1 MTACIFLA
9 RRKISQVAE
18 LPLVKRD
25 RTVGASCCALLEL
38 NACIRRR
45 HRLTAACCTRQR
57 RDTGRITVKELPK
70 RHLFLSTTI
79 WTPFP
84 AILTVHSMRRKEWL
98 FARKP
103 FMRKT
108 LVGCLRQRYTI
119 CKRSILGKNA
129 AFWRRVMSLWT
140 WRPGWDPFGELQRQV
155 DRLFD
160 LTIRQFWQTDR
171 PYPPLNLYETGA
183 EYVLVASVPGARP
196 EDIELS
202 VLGDTLI
209 LRGERRVRQNVAED
223 AYRRQERWYGKW
235 SRSVQL
241 PEQADANQIGAT
253 LEHGLLV
260 VRIPKAAQAVARQIP
275 IRVRDGRPEPEGG

>member
-1 MTACIFLA
+1 
-9 RRKISQVAE
+9 
-18 LPLVKRD
+18 
-25 RTVGASCCALLEL
+25 
-38 NACIRRR
+38 
-45 HRLTAACCTRQR
+45 
-57 RDTGRITVKELPK
+57 
-70 RHLFLSTTI
+70 
-79 WTPFP
+79 
-84 AILTVHSMRRKEWL
+84 
-98 FARKP
+98 
-103 FMRKT
+103 
-108 LVGCLRQRYTI
+108 
-119 CKRSILGKNA
+119 
-129 AFWRRVMSLWT
+129 MSLWT